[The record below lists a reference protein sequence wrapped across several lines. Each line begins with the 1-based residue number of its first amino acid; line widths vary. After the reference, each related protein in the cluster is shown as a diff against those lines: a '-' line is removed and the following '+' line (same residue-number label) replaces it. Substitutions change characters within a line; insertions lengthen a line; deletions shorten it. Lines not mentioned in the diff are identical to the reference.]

1 MTRGYPSSTPR
12 AVSPSFPTRRAT
24 VASTDWQTSSNI
36 RWATPDERIQSTAHI
51 RLYPRRYPREVCV
64 VSGAGTMGRLV
75 LAVPKARGAGTVVVT
90 DVQAAKRDKAISL
103 RPYAPLDAAAGALV
117 DQGPAPPPGK

>member
-24 VASTDWQTSSNI
+24 VASTAWQTSSNI

-90 DVQAAKRDKAISL
+90 DLQAAQRDKAISL
-103 RPYAPLDAAAGALV
+103 RTDAAV
-117 DQGPAPPPGK
+117 DAAPRGVVGQGRA